1 MMKIGIILIMVV
13 VLAGCSQR
21 QVNREEWLSMTSHTF
36 PNTTV
41 DNVLKAG
48 DRVLQLSDIS
58 DVTVSHS
65 QEKFT
70 AYRKFMIYAV
80 FSATFGRYEFEMQ
93 AKQLGPNVE
102 TKLEMV
108 RAFSNVFG
116 PEIKQQWKWREA
128 HDLYFSRMEALLY
141 NKKWETCSEAENK
154 AESGWFL
161 EPLCMLVDDNVPE
174 NGVQLSLSGQEKL
187 KEQIEFEKS
196 TK

>member
-1 MMKIGIILIMVV
+1 MKKIAIIFIMVV

-21 QVNREEWLSMTSHTF
+21 QVSREEWLSMTSHTF

-41 DNVLKAG
+41 DSVLKSG
-48 DRVLQLSDIS
+48 DQVLQLADAT

-65 QEKFT
+65 EEKFL

-80 FSATFGRYEFEMQ
+80 FSATFGRYEFELQ
-93 AKQLGPNVE
+93 AKQEGPNVT
-102 TKLEMV
+102 TKLEIT
-108 RAFSNVFG
+108 RGISAVFG
-116 PEIKQQWKWREA
+116 PEIKQQWKWRET

-161 EPLCMLVDDNVPE
+161 EPLCLLVDDNVPE
-174 NGVQLSLSGQEKL
+174 NGVELSLLGQEKL
-187 KEQIEFEKS
+187 KEQIEFKKS
-196 TK
+196 IK